1 MKDRIIEDLIEDI
14 KQLSYIL
21 TDNGYELNYMTKEQA
36 IESTGR
42 ISGGFVPKFDI
53 QLIIKLEREVY
64 KEVIDRH
71 LIIGELKKEPEMV
84 KFYEDVNHFF
94 IMLKEHLIDGAFDI
108 NLDLLTTVCIVEI
121 KL

>member
-14 KQLSYIL
+14 KQVSYIL